1 MLYLFLLTA
10 WLLIACSQDTS
21 APTRPSIEPP
31 KPSAK
36 TTANNDNPEYPDWFK
51 DLLGAL
57 EDSSTSSISTPDT
70 SFTIELVYPSDLPD
84 SLIHSV
90 HKAKE
95 RLEAVITADLPDI
108 EHIDDLLIHV
118 TVVDSIEGG
127 FVGWGEPTAIR
138 PISGL
143 PYEGEIHITASF
155 IDNALLDKLVLHEL
169 VHVMGF
175 GTVSAWKTYRKF
187 NFWHGWYY
195 TGRQALDVLEQLNPS
210 FGSLR
215 GFLLSSDGGHWRR
228 TGLGDELMI
237 DGWWYPYRAPLTAI
251 TLASLEDIGY
261 QIDYTQAETYESVW
275 GAPKPTKEE
284 TPLFLCKHSQNTH
297 PYK

>member
-1 MLYLFLLTA
+1 MLYLFLLTP
-10 WLLIACSQDTS
+10 WLLVACSKDTS
-21 APTRPSIEPP
+21 APTGPSIEPS

-36 TTANNDNPEYPDWFK
+36 TTANADDSENPDWFQ
-51 DLLGAL
+51 DILDAFT
-57 EDSSTSSISTPDT
+57 DSSTNTSTPDTPDT

-84 SLIHSV
+84 SLIHSA

-95 RLEAVITADLPDI
+95 RLETVITASLPNVGD
-108 EHIDDLLIHV
+108 IDDLLVHI

-143 PYEGEIHITASF
+143 PYEGEIHIAASF
-155 IDNALLDKLVLHEL
+155 IDNPLLDKLVLHEL

-175 GTVSAWKTYRKF
+175 GTISTWKAYRKF

-275 GAPKPTKEE
+275 GAPKPTD
-284 TPLFLCKHSQNTH
+284 TPLLLCKHSQNS
-297 PYK
+297 Y